1 MAQKKKVTFSAD
13 VERLVFENM
22 EPPSSAPN
30 GKRSS
35 AQANF
40 SEVRQPMRLL
50 PYKDPERVN
59 VARVRIS
66 YSHSAERQ
74 TMSAPNTMNTGD
86 QKTSKSKMNNKTAS
100 EQDVTEPSGFLG
112 DFRSLG
118 PVVVAV
124 LVVAFVIA
132 VILLSVAL

>member
-22 EPPSSAPN
+22 EPPSCAPN

-74 TMSAPNTMNTGD
+74 TMSALNTGD
-86 QKTSKSKMNNKTAS
+86 QNTSKSKMNNKTAS